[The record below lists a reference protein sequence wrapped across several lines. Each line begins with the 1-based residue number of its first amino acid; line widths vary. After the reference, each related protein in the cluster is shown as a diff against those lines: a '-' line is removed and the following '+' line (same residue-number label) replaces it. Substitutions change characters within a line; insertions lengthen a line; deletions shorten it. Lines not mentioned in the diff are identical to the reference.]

1 MQDYVCS
8 VVQIESELVGRELVA
23 GYPVGLESVLEFGD
37 YLLHASSVAIAFRV
51 YEVGPLP
58 LEVCHDISDVCSKTI
73 DLDFDNNPLLM
84 IPGIGLVHKRIEYAH
99 LFTSGLV
106 RCNRSVKPVGSCL
119 LELHVPSKSRN
130 EVDAILL
137 LCCQVHE
144 VVGAEME
151 VSPYYYLSV
160 FPLLADLGYQL
171 FKQA

>member
-23 GYPVGLESVLEFGD
+23 GHPVGLESVLEFGD

-84 IPGIGLVHKRIEYAH
+84 IPGIGLV
-99 LFTSGLV
+99 

-119 LELHVPSKSRN
+119 LELHVPSKSSN